1 MHSQFSDLPIFVS
14 VVECGSFSSAAKQL
28 HLTKSAVSKRINHLE
43 DKLGSRLLNRTTRKL
58 SLTEAGERYY
68 EYVAQALN
76 LARQGVDAVTEL
88 QGEPRG
94 RLKITAPMTFGVLH
108 VAPLISEF
116 LSRYPKVEVD
126 LQLEDQMVDLVAGRF
141 DLGIR
146 IGHLPDSNLIA
157 KRLAPCR
164 TVLCAS
170 PDYVSRM
177 GSPSKPADLAQHNC
191 LRYSYFRGGNEWLFL
206 NQGNEYK
213 VLPKGNFI
221 VNNSEAIRRALLAG
235 IGIAQMPTF
244 IIGKEL
250 RDRKLVNLMPE
261 YQLPQH
267 FLYAVFPERKHMPLK
282 VRMFIDFLNEKLG
295 SDAPYWDS
303 ATDTF

>member
-68 EYVAQALN
+68 EYAAQALN

-177 GSPSKPADLAQHNC
+177 GSPSKPDDLAQHNC
-191 LRYSYFRGGNEWLFL
+191 LRYSYFRGGNEWLFSI
-206 NQGNEYK
+206 K
-213 VLPKGNFI
+213 VTNIKFCLRAILSSTIVKPSEEHCLP
-221 VNNSEAIRRALLAG
+221 ALA
-235 IGIAQMPTF
+235 
-244 IIGKEL
+244 L
-250 RDRKLVNLMPE
+250 RKCRHL
-261 YQLPQH
+261 
-267 FLYAVFPERKHMPLK
+267 
-282 VRMFIDFLNEKLG
+282 
-295 SDAPYWDS
+295 SS
-303 ATDTF
+303 AKSYMTESSSPSCQSISCHNIFSTLFFQNANTCH

>member
-68 EYVAQALN
+68 EYAAQALN

-191 LRYSYFRGGNEWLFL
+191 ATVIFAVVTSGFFSIKVTNTEFCLRAILSSTIVKPSEEHCLPALALRKCRHLSSAKSYVIENSSTSCLSISCHNIFSTLFFQ
-206 NQGNEYK
+206 NAN
-213 VLPKGNFI
+213 
-221 VNNSEAIRRALLAG
+221 
-235 IGIAQMPTF
+235 TC
-244 IIGKEL
+244 
-250 RDRKLVNLMPE
+250 
-261 YQLPQH
+261 H
-267 FLYAVFPERKHMPLK
+267 
-282 VRMFIDFLNEKLG
+282 
-295 SDAPYWDS
+295 
-303 ATDTF
+303 